1 MAAVLLLLIG
11 AAAGGYLALN
21 HRHSQDVAAAE
32 ANVSADSQLAG
43 MDEFK
48 LYADRA
54 FSDEAIRAAQTK
66 ADAEAVAQAVR
77 AKKAAEMA
85 KRSGSGTSRS
95 GERPDYGPVPDSCK
109 EYSGNRAIGC
119 ALMLEWGYGLD
130 EMPCLDKMWT
140 HESNWR
146 TEAENKS
153 SGAYGIP
160 QALPAS
166 KLAKYG
172 DDYRTNPV
180 PQIKWGL
187 DYIKNRYKSPCGAW
201 DFWLAH
207 NWY

>member
-1 MAAVLLLLIG
+1 LVAVALLLVG
-11 AAAGGYLALN
+11 AAAGGYLAWNNAHAADL
-21 HRHSQDVAAAE
+21 AAAE
-32 ANVSADSQLAG
+32 DSVSADSQLAAL
-43 MDEFK
+43 DEFQ

-54 FSDEAIRAAQTK
+54 ASDGDVQAAQAK

-85 KRSGSGTSRS
+85 KRTKSTSRS
-95 GERPDYGPVPDSCK
+95 DERPDYGPVPDSCK
-109 EYSGNRAIGC
+109 DYSGNRALGC
-119 ALMLEWGYGLD
+119 ALMLEWGFGLAQ
-130 EMPCLDKMWT
+130 MPCLDKMWT

-160 QALPAS
+160 QALPAN
-166 KLAKYG
+166 KLSKYG
-172 DDYRTNPV
+172 DDWKTNPV

-187 DYIKNRYKSPCGAW
+187 DYIKNRYNSPCGAW
-201 DFWLAH
+201 EFWLAH

>member
-1 MAAVLLLLIG
+1 MAAVALLLLG

-21 HRHSQDVAAAE
+21 NRHAQDVAAAE
-32 ANVSADSQLAG
+32 ADVSVDDQLAAI
-43 MDEFK
+43 DQFK

-54 FSDEAIRAAQTK
+54 NSDTAVQSAQAK

-85 KRSGSGTSRS
+85 KRSNETASRS
-95 GERPDYGPVPDSCK
+95 DERPDYGPIPSSCK
-109 EYSGNRAIGC
+109 EYTGNRAIGC
-119 ALMLEWGYGLD
+119 ALMLEWGFGLD
-130 EMPCLDKMWT
+130 QMPCLDKMWT

-146 TEAENKS
+146 TAARNAS
-153 SGAYGIP
+153 SGAGGIP

-166 KLAKYG
+166 KMAKYG
-172 DDYRTNPV
+172 DDYLTNPV

-187 DYIKNRYKSPCGAW
+187 DYIKNRYNTPCGAW
-201 DFWLAH
+201 DFWTAH